1 MGQIAEKYADQ
12 IILTNDN
19 PRSENPEAIIADIR
33 KGITSHQNVTI
44 ETDRQK
50 AIHQILTHGNP
61 GDLILILGKGAEKV
75 MEIGEKKIPFND
87 KDIVQKWVQT
97 HEI

>member
-1 MGQIAEKYADQ
+1 YADQ

-19 PRSENPEAIIADIR
+19 PRSENPEVIIRDIL
-33 KGITSHQNVTI
+33 KGITTQQNLII

-50 AIHQILTHGNP
+50 AIYQVLTHGNP
-61 GDLILILGKGAEKV
+61 GDLILILGKGAEEV
-75 MEIGEKKIPFND
+75 MEIEEKKIPFND
-87 KDIVQKWVQT
+87 KDIVQKWVQI